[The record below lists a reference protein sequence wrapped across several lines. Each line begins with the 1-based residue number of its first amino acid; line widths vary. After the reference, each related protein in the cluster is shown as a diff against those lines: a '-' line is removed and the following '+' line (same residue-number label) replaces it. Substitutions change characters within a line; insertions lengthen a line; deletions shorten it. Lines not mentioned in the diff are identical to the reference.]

1 MVKTIKSSIA
11 MLLFFTLL
19 TGIVY
24 PLIVTGVAQITFPKM
39 ANGWLI
45 YKDENVVGSKLIGQQ
60 FDQPE
65 YFWGRLSATSGFPYN
80 ASASGGSNFSVLNP
94 NLEVQVAKRID
105 ELKLA
110 DPSNTAPIPV
120 DLVTAS
126 ASGLDPNISLAAALY
141 QANRVASARNIDI
154 DTVMQLIDQNTKPR
168 WLGIFGEPVV
178 NVLMLNLALDAL
190 Q

>member
-1 MVKTIKSSIA
+1 MFRIIKSSVVIL
-11 MLLFFTLL
+11 LLFTFLL
-19 TGIVY
+19 GIVY
-24 PLIVTGVAQITFPKM
+24 PLFVTGVAQLTFPKQ

-45 YKDENVVGSKLIGQQ
+45 YMDENVVGSKLIGQQ
-60 FDQPE
+60 FNQPE

-94 NLEVQVAKRID
+94 DLEMQVNKRID

-126 ASGLDPNISLAAALY
+126 ASGLDPNISLEAAQY
-141 QANRVASARNIDI
+141 QANRVASARNMDI
-154 DTVMQLIDQNTKPR
+154 STVIQLIDQNAKPR